1 MISIRFGAVR
11 TSSQVKRKKSHRRY
25 AKMHIACVFILIE
38 EKTPNW
44 GEQMWNRI
52 K

>member
-38 EKTPNW
+38 EKRRI
-44 GEQMWNRI
+44 GENKRGTE
-52 K
+52 